1 MAYPESRGRLLR
13 ELRKARF
20 RDPDKV
26 VRPAD
31 ALADLLP
38 QFRKRAAALAMGQ
51 LLSRNSR
58 SRSYQV
64 FLESVERLHGQGG
77 AM

>member
-51 LLSRNSR
+51 LLSRKSR

-64 FLESVERLHGQGG
+64 FLEGVERLHGQD
-77 AM
+77 ATM